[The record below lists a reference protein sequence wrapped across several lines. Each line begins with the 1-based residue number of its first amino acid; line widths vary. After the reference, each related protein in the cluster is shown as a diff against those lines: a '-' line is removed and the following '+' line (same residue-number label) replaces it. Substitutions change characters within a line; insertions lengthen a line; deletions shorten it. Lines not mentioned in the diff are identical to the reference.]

1 MGEKKIFATLA
12 MLTCSAAAE
21 AQTLP
26 DSIVEP
32 CAQSWILDK
41 LEKEYPGFSLEYNR
55 AYEASVDAS
64 KVQPQVQSRA
74 RRITDTLYYYDT
86 VFIMPVVVHIVYNT
100 NNENLPDSLAV
111 NQIEVLNQDFR
122 RLNADTNKTR
132 PVFKARAGDARI
144 EFVLASV
151 DPQGNPTTGITRTY
165 TTRTTFGGNQ
175 LNDQMKFTAQ
185 GGEDAWDTKKYLNIW
200 VCDLSQNGQDALL
213 GYAYPPYGHPFWTS
227 NVWVADNRQGVVMH
241 YKVFG
246 RNNRLALNGSA
257 TLRQSAMGRVAV
269 HEVGHYFGL
278 RHIWADDQY
287 SANKCLADDYIDDTP
302 LMGAQSS
309 FNCLWSAN
317 GCFTANDEPDMVENY
332 MDYSTHACQN
342 MFTKGQVSAMRN
354 VASTYRKDLA
364 IAYRIDTTM
373 RIFDTVV
380 YDEVL
385 IYRQSENQNITVE
398 LTDEL
403 REGLVTL
410 QVYDLLGQ
418 AMTEETLL
426 TENVTRF
433 STVGWRPASYISIL
447 RRAENDKVLRRDK
460 IFVD

>member
-1 MGEKKIFATLA
+1 MGRKKIFTTLA
-12 MLTCSAAAE
+12 VLSNLFIGQ

-41 LEKEYPGFSLEYNR
+41 LEKEYPGFSLDYNR

-74 RRITDTLYYYDT
+74 RRITDTMYYYDT

-122 RLNADTNKTR
+122 RLNADTSQTR
-132 PVFKARAGDARI
+132 PIFKARAGDARI
-144 EFVLASV
+144 EFVLASE
-151 DPQGNPTTGITRTY
+151 DEQGNPTTGITRTY

-175 LNDQMKFTAQ
+175 LNDQMKFSAQ
-185 GGEDAWDTKKYLNIW
+185 GGVDAWDPKKYLNIW

-227 NVWVADNRQGVVMH
+227 NVWVADNRQGVVIH

-246 RNNRLALNGSA
+246 RNNRLATNGSA
-257 TLRQSAMGRVAV
+257 TLRQSAMGRVSV

-287 SANKCLADDYIDDTP
+287 SANKCAVDDYIDDTP

-317 GCFTANDEPDMVENY
+317 GCTTANDEPDMVENY

-342 MFTKGQVSAMRN
+342 MFTKGQVAAMRN

-385 IYRQSENQNITVE
+385 IYRQSENQNISAE

-403 REGLVTL
+403 KEGLVTL

-426 TENVTRF
+426 VDNVTRF
-433 STVGWRPASYISIL
+433 STVGWRPAAYISIL
-447 RRAENDKVLRRDK
+447 RRADNDKVLRRDK